1 MLSVWIVQFLSFPH
15 YVHLLYFEDKAV
27 IGQQMLAIKAHK
39 LSILLTSGVA
49 RRRKVGEHKL
59 FSRKVKSKK
68 KKKKKKRSQRRLSAW
83 QGIANRGR
91 VFII

>member
-39 LSILLTSGVA
+39 LRHFTHQWRSSAPKSGGA
-49 RRRKVGEHKL
+49 QT
-59 FSRKVKSKK
+59 FFQKSEKQK